1 MRTQLLAVVLI
12 PIITVLVL
20 GGLRIGSAVQNAQD
34 IDNVRQLVR
43 IVDKGTGLLEELE
56 DERDVTA
63 LYVAAG
69 RTGDTSRLDTRR
81 SKVDAALA
89 RVRAEAGHVHRGTN
103 PVLATRLAV
112 LDALGGK
119 VASLR
124 HTVAHSKMRFPS
136 VVNAYTALIAEL
148 TDALDLLT
156 PDIAHQALAARAGAL
171 ETFTQAT
178 EQASLQRALLGGAL
192 TEGHFAASEAESLTV
207 ASRQHQV
214 LIDEFLSVAPLE
226 QRQFYERTVTGRDV
240 DRAEVLQKQAL
251 TRQGTS
257 RLRLDAGEWFD
268 TMTRKLELMRL
279 VEKRLVGSVE
289 DESSREQHQAERS
302 VFIASFVVLLILLL
316 TLGVTHVVV
325 QSIVGPLHTLRA
337 SALDIT
343 ERRLPEVVRLLRG
356 SSDAQLEAIK
366 VEPTGINSTEE
377 IGGVARAFDD
387 VHRDS
392 VRLAFEQAQLRG
404 RINAMFVNLSRR
416 SQSLVERQLEL
427 IDRLENG
434 EQDPDLLAS
443 LFTLDHLAT
452 RMRRNGENLLV
463 LAGEEAGRRWSA
475 PVRLVDVLRAAI
487 SEVEQYQR
495 VQLRGLVTADVD
507 GRAVNDI
514 VHLIAE
520 LLENATTF
528 SSPDTEV
535 LVTSQLLS
543 GGGAKVE
550 IQDTGIGMTAKDLEE
565 ANERLLNPPVVDVS
579 VARRMGVFV
588 IGQLSGRHGIRVQL
602 RRPSPRGITA
612 VVMLPQKL
620 VREHGDHMDPPG
632 LSARYSSEGRLT
644 GWRNYDT
651 TEQLD
656 DSAPAKRAYRTR
668 RHGARS
674 AGKEKAPPWPSPGH
688 AGPPERSP
696 EEAGSGAHSPRQGAD
711 PQAPYAGPEAD
722 TRHRVL
728 QTPMSSDSL
737 DIEDGLP
744 NSEAAESE
752 RSRRRT
758 GRHAGPSVP
767 APAEPTG
774 PRQPA
779 LPAPPALPDTSA
791 RAPRTAPG

>member
-1 MRTQLLAVVLI
+1 MRPRAPESHTFNGGEKVRGQVHTQPVVDRRGTEPVQTPRARGKDTDNGSTERGDSGPGTVAAGGGCRPRRGSNQEAFAPSNWSLRTQLLAVLLI
-12 PIITVLVL
+12 PIITALVL
-20 GGLRIGSAVQNAQD
+20 GGLRIASAVQNAQD
-34 IDNVRQLVR
+34 IDNVRQLVHL
-43 IVDKGTGLLEELE
+43 VDKSTGLLEELE
-56 DERDVTA
+56 DERDLTT

-69 RTGDTSRLDTRR
+69 RRGDTSQLDIQR
-81 SKVDAALA
+81 SQVDAALA
-89 RVRAEAGHVHRGTN
+89 RVRAEAAHVHRGTN
-103 PVLATRLAV
+103 PVLATRLAA
-112 LDALGGK
+112 LDALGAP
-119 VASLR
+119 VTSLR
-124 HTVAHSKMRFPS
+124 DTVDHSKTRFLS
-136 VVNAYTALIAEL
+136 VVNAYTALIAEI

-156 PDIAHQALAARAGAL
+156 PDIAHQTLAGRARAL
-171 ETFTQAT
+171 QTFAQAT
-178 EQASLQRALLGGAL
+178 EQASRQRALLGGAL
-192 TEGHFAASEAESLTV
+192 TEGHFAASEAQSLTL
-207 ASRQHQV
+207 ASWQQQA
-214 LIDEFLSVAPLE
+214 LIGEFRSGAPLA

-240 DRAEVLQKQAL
+240 DRAEMLQKQAL

-268 TMTRKLELMRL
+268 TMTSKLELMRL

-289 DESSREQHQAERS
+289 DESAREEHQAERS
-302 VFIASFVVLLILLL
+302 VFIASLVVLLILLL
-316 TLGVTHVVV
+316 AFGVTRVLV
-325 QSIVGPLHTLRA
+325 QSMVVPLHTLRA

-343 ERRLPEVVRLLRG
+343 ERRLPEVVRLLRVG

-366 VEPTGINSTEE
+366 GEPTSVNSTDE
-377 IGGVARAFDD
+377 IGGVAHAFND
-387 VHRDS
+387 VYREA

-404 RINAMFVNLSRR
+404 RINATFVNLSRR
-416 SQSLVERQLEL
+416 SQNLVVRQLEL
-427 IDRLENG
+427 IDHLENG

-443 LFTLDHLAT
+443 LFKLDHLAT

-475 PVRLVDVLRAAI
+475 PVRLVDVLRAAA

-507 GRAVNDI
+507 GQAVNDI

-520 LLENATTF
+520 LLENATAF

-550 IQDTGIGMTAKDLEE
+550 IQDSGMGMTAKDLEE

-588 IGQLSGRHGIRVQL
+588 VGQLSGRHGIRVQL
-602 RRPSPRGITA
+602 RRSSPRGITA

-632 LSARYSSEGRLT
+632 LSARYNSEGRLT

-656 DSAPAKRAYRTR
+656 DSALAKRGYRSR

-674 AGKEKAPPWPSPGH
+674 AGTEHRSTPSSANRSS
-688 AGPPERSP
+688 AG
-696 EEAGSGAHSPRQGAD
+696 A
-711 PQAPYAGPEAD
+711 
-722 TRHRVL
+722 
-728 QTPMSSDSL
+728 
-737 DIEDGLP
+737 
-744 NSEAAESE
+744 
-752 RSRRRT
+752 
-758 GRHAGPSVP
+758 
-767 APAEPTG
+767 
-774 PRQPA
+774 
-779 LPAPPALPDTSA
+779 
-791 RAPRTAPG
+791 

>member
-1 MRTQLLAVVLI
+1 MQTQSAANRHGTQPVQTPRARGNGSDNGGTEPGNTDPGPARAGGGRRPYRGSNHAEFAPSNWSVRTQLVAVVLI
-12 PIITVLVL
+12 PIIVTLVL

-34 IDNVRQLVR
+34 VNNVRQLVHT
-43 IVDKGTGLLEELE
+43 VDKGTGLLEELE
-56 DERDVTA
+56 DERDLTA

-69 RTGDTSRLDTRR
+69 RTGDTSRLDTQR
-81 SKVDAALA
+81 SQVDAALA
-89 RVRAEAGHVHRGTN
+89 RVRTETAHVHRGTN

-112 LDALGGK
+112 LNAFGGK

-124 HTVAHSKMRFPS
+124 DTVARSKMRLLP
-136 VVNAYTALIAEL
+136 VVNAYTELITEL
-148 TDALDLLT
+148 TDAVDLLT
-156 PDIAHQALAARAGAL
+156 PDIAHQTLAVRAGAL
-171 ETFTQAT
+171 ETFAQAT
-178 EQASLQRALLGGAL
+178 EAASRQRALLGGVL
-192 TEGHFAASEAESLTV
+192 TQGHFDSNAAQGLTL
-207 ASRQHQV
+207 ASRQQQA
-214 LIDEFLSVAPLE
+214 LIGEFRSGAPPA
-226 QRQFYERTVTGRDV
+226 QRQFYERTVTERDV
-240 DRAEVLQKQAL
+240 NKVEMLQKQVLA
-251 TRQGTS
+251 RHGTS

-268 TMTRKLELMRL
+268 TMTSKLELMRL

-302 VFIASFVVLLILLL
+302 VFITSLVVLLILLL
-316 TLGVTHVVV
+316 TFGVTHVVM

-356 SSDAQLEAIK
+356 SSDTQLEAIK
-366 VEPTGINSTEE
+366 AEPTGINSVDE
-377 IGGVARAFDD
+377 IGRVAQAFDD

-392 VRLAFEQAQLRG
+392 VRLTFEQAQLRG
-404 RINAMFVNLSRR
+404 RINAMFVNLSQR
-416 SQSLVERQLEL
+416 SQYLVERQLEL
-427 IDRLENG
+427 IDHLENG

-443 LFTLDHLAT
+443 LFKLDHLAT

-535 LVTSQLLS
+535 LVMSQLLS

-550 IQDTGIGMTAKDLEE
+550 IQDSGIGMTAKDLEE

-588 IGQLSGRHGIRVQL
+588 VGQLSGRHGIRVQL

-612 VVMLPQKL
+612 VVMLPQQL

-632 LSARYSSEGRLT
+632 LSARYNSEGRLT

-651 TEQLD
+651 TEQLNE
-656 DSAPAKRAYRTR
+656 STLAKRAYRTR

-674 AGKEKAPPWPSPGH
+674 ASKE
-688 AGPPERSP
+688 
-696 EEAGSGAHSPRQGAD
+696 
-711 PQAPYAGPEAD
+711 
-722 TRHRVL
+722 
-728 QTPMSSDSL
+728 
-737 DIEDGLP
+737 
-744 NSEAAESE
+744 
-752 RSRRRT
+752 
-758 GRHAGPSVP
+758 
-767 APAEPTG
+767 
-774 PRQPA
+774 
-779 LPAPPALPDTSA
+779 
-791 RAPRTAPG
+791 

>member
-34 IDNVRQLVR
+34 INNVRQLVR

-56 DERDVTA
+56 DERDLTA

-69 RTGDTSRLDTRR
+69 RTGDTSRLDTQR

-89 RVRAEAGHVHRGTN
+89 RVRAEAVHVRRGTN
-103 PVLATRLAV
+103 SVPATRLAV
-112 LDALGGK
+112 LDAAGGK

-124 HTVAHSKMRFPS
+124 HTVAHSKMRWLS

-171 ETFTQAT
+171 ETFTQAM
-178 EQASLQRALLGGAL
+178 EVASQQRALLGGAL
-192 TEGHFAASEAESLTV
+192 TEGHLDSNEAQVLTL
-207 ASRQHQV
+207 ASRQQQA
-214 LIDEFLSVAPLE
+214 LIGEFQSGAPLA
-226 QRQFYERTVTGRDV
+226 QRQFYDRTVSGRDV
-240 DRAEVLQKQAL
+240 DRAEMLQKQAL

-302 VFIASFVVLLILLL
+302 VFIASLVVLLILLL
-316 TLGVTHVVV
+316 TLSVTHVVV

-427 IDRLENG
+427 IDHLENG

-535 LVTSQLLS
+535 LVTSRLLS

-565 ANERLLNPPVVDVS
+565 ANEKLLNPPVVDVS
-579 VARRMGVFV
+579 VARRMGMFV

-612 VVMLPQKL
+612 VVMLPQNL

-632 LSARYSSEGRLT
+632 LSARYNAEGRLT
-644 GWRNYDT
+644 GWRNYGT

-656 DSAPAKRAYRTR
+656 ESTLAKRAFRTR
-668 RHGARS
+668 RHGARLAS
-674 AGKEKAPPWPSPGH
+674 KE
-688 AGPPERSP
+688 
-696 EEAGSGAHSPRQGAD
+696 
-711 PQAPYAGPEAD
+711 
-722 TRHRVL
+722 
-728 QTPMSSDSL
+728 
-737 DIEDGLP
+737 
-744 NSEAAESE
+744 
-752 RSRRRT
+752 
-758 GRHAGPSVP
+758 
-767 APAEPTG
+767 
-774 PRQPA
+774 
-779 LPAPPALPDTSA
+779 
-791 RAPRTAPG
+791 

>member
-1 MRTQLLAVVLI
+1 MQTQPAVHRHRTEPVQIPQARGNGSDNGTTEPGNSDPGPARTGEGRRPYRGSNQKPFAPSNWSVRTQLLAVVLI
-12 PIITVLVL
+12 PIITALVL

-43 IVDKGTGLLEELE
+43 LVDKGTGLLEELE
-56 DERDVTA
+56 DERDLTA
-63 LYVAAG
+63 LYIAAG
-69 RTGDTSRLDTRR
+69 RTGDTSRLDTQRPQ
-81 SKVDAALA
+81 VDAALA
-89 RVRAEAGHVHRGTN
+89 RVRAEAVHVPRGTN

-112 LDALGGK
+112 LDALGGP

-124 HTVAHSKMRFPS
+124 DTVDHSKMRLLS

-156 PDIAHQALAARAGAL
+156 PDIAHQTLAVRAGAL
-171 ETFTQAT
+171 ETFTRAT
-178 EQASLQRALLGGAL
+178 EAASRQRALLGGVLAQ
-192 TEGHFAASEAESLTV
+192 GHFDSNEAQGMTL
-207 ASRQHQV
+207 AGRQQQA
-214 LIDEFLSVAPLE
+214 LIREFRAGAPLA

-240 DRAEVLQKQAL
+240 DRAEVLQKQVLA
-251 TRQGTS
+251 RQGTS
-257 RLRLDAGEWFD
+257 RLRLDAGESFD
-268 TMTRKLELMRL
+268 TMTSKLELMRL

-302 VFIASFVVLLILLL
+302 VLIVSLVVLLILLL
-316 TLGVTHVVV
+316 TFGVTHVVMR
-325 QSIVGPLHTLRA
+325 SIVGPLHTLRA

-343 ERRLPEVVRLLRG
+343 ERRLPEVVQLLRG

-366 VEPTGINSTEE
+366 VEPTGINSADE
-377 IGGVARAFDD
+377 IGRVAHAFDD

-404 RINAMFVNLSRR
+404 RINAMFVNLSQR
-416 SQSLVERQLEL
+416 SQTLVERQLEL
-427 IDRLENG
+427 IDHLENG

-443 LFTLDHLAT
+443 LFKLDHLAT

-463 LAGEEAGRRWSA
+463 LAGEKAGRRWSA
-475 PVRLVDVLRAAI
+475 PVRLVDVLRAAT
-487 SEVEQYQR
+487 SEIEQYQR

-520 LLENATTF
+520 LLENAAAF

-535 LVTSQLLS
+535 LVTSQLQS

-550 IQDTGIGMTAKDLEE
+550 IQDSGIGMTAQDLEE

-588 IGQLSGRHGIRVQL
+588 VGQLSGRHGIRVQL
-602 RRPSPRGITA
+602 RRSSPRGITA

-632 LSARYSSEGRLT
+632 LSARYNPEGRLT

-651 TEQLD
+651 PEQLD
-656 DSAPAKRAYRTR
+656 ESALAKRAYRSR

-674 AGKEKAPPWPSPGH
+674 AGKEHRSTPSSANRSS
-688 AGPPERSP
+688 AG
-696 EEAGSGAHSPRQGAD
+696 A
-711 PQAPYAGPEAD
+711 
-722 TRHRVL
+722 
-728 QTPMSSDSL
+728 
-737 DIEDGLP
+737 
-744 NSEAAESE
+744 
-752 RSRRRT
+752 
-758 GRHAGPSVP
+758 
-767 APAEPTG
+767 
-774 PRQPA
+774 
-779 LPAPPALPDTSA
+779 
-791 RAPRTAPG
+791 

>member
-1 MRTQLLAVVLI
+1 MRARAPESRTLNGREKVRRQVQTQPAVHRHRTGPVQIPQARDNGFDNGTNGTTEPGNSDPGPARAGGGRRPYRGSNQKAFAPSNWSVRTQLLAVVLI
-12 PIITVLVL
+12 PIITTLVL

-43 IVDKGTGLLEELE
+43 LVDKGTGLLEELE
-56 DERDVTA
+56 DERHLTA

-69 RTGDTSRLDTRR
+69 RTGDTSQLDTQR
-81 SKVDAALA
+81 SQVDAALA
-89 RVRAEAGHVHRGTN
+89 RVRAEAAHVHRGTN

-112 LDALGGK
+112 LDAFGGK

-124 HTVAHSKMRFPS
+124 DTVTHSKMRLLS

-156 PDIAHQALAARAGAL
+156 PDIAHQTLAVRARAL
-171 ETFTQAT
+171 QTFAQAT
-178 EQASLQRALLGGAL
+178 EAASRQRALLGGVL
-192 TEGHFAASEAESLTV
+192 TQGHFDSSEAQGLTL
-207 ASRQHQV
+207 AGRQQQA
-214 LIDEFLSVAPLE
+214 LIGEFRSGGPPA
-226 QRQFYERTVTGRDV
+226 QRQFYERTVTERDV
-240 DRAEVLQKQAL
+240 NKVEMLQKQVLA
-251 TRQGTS
+251 RQGTS
-257 RLRLDAGEWFD
+257 RLRLDASEWFD
-268 TMTRKLELMRL
+268 TMTSKLELMRP

-289 DESSREQHQAERS
+289 DESSRELHQAERS
-302 VFIASFVVLLILLL
+302 VFITSLVVLLILLL
-316 TLGVTHVVV
+316 TFGVTHVVV
-325 QSIVGPLHTLRA
+325 QSIVGPLHTLRD

-366 VEPTGINSTEE
+366 FEPTGINSTDE
-377 IGGVARAFDD
+377 IGGVAHAFDD

-404 RINAMFVNLSRR
+404 RINAMFVNLSQR
-416 SQSLVERQLEL
+416 SQTLVERQLEL
-427 IDRLENG
+427 IDHLENG

-443 LFTLDHLAT
+443 LFKLDHLAT

-463 LAGEEAGRRWSA
+463 LAGEKAGRRWSA
-475 PVRLVDVLRAAI
+475 PVRLVDVLRAAT
-487 SEVEQYQR
+487 SEIEQYQR

-520 LLENATTF
+520 LLENAATF

-535 LVTSQLLS
+535 LVTNQLLS

-550 IQDTGIGMTAKDLEE
+550 IQDSGIGMTAKDLEE

-579 VARRMGVFV
+579 VARRMGMFV
-588 IGQLSGRHGIRVQL
+588 VGQLSGRHGIRVQL
-602 RRPSPRGITA
+602 RRSSPRGISA

-632 LSARYSSEGRLT
+632 LSARYDSEGRLT

-651 TEQLD
+651 TEQPDQSTLT
-656 DSAPAKRAYRTR
+656 KRAYRAR

-674 AGKEKAPPWPSPGH
+674 ANKE
-688 AGPPERSP
+688 
-696 EEAGSGAHSPRQGAD
+696 
-711 PQAPYAGPEAD
+711 
-722 TRHRVL
+722 
-728 QTPMSSDSL
+728 
-737 DIEDGLP
+737 
-744 NSEAAESE
+744 
-752 RSRRRT
+752 
-758 GRHAGPSVP
+758 
-767 APAEPTG
+767 
-774 PRQPA
+774 
-779 LPAPPALPDTSA
+779 
-791 RAPRTAPG
+791 